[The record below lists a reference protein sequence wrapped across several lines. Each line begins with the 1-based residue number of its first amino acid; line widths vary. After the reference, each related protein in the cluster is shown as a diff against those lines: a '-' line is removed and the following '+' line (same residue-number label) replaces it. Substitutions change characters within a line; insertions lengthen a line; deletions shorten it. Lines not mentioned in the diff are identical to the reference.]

1 MFEKPVFIPGHRLPR
16 PGIIFLLL
24 LFFLCPVNLHAQKGR
39 VPAAAAPKKTTRTFY
54 GQASFYANKFNGRK
68 TASGEIFDQKKF
80 TCACNVLPLGTRIKV
95 TNLRNGKSV
104 LVKVNDRIHPKMRRV
119 VDLTRAAAH
128 ALGFVSRGLTR
139 VKVEVVDKNGVR

>member
-1 MFEKPVFIPGHRLPR
+1 MKPVFIIDHRLR
-16 PGIIFLLL
+16 TPGIVMLLL
-24 LFFLCPVNLHAQKGR
+24 LFFLCPVGLHAQKGKA
-39 VPAAAAPKKTTRTFY
+39 PAAAVPKKTTRTFY

-95 TNLRNGKSV
+95 TNLRNGRSV
-104 LVKVNDRIHPKMRRV
+104 LVKVNDRIHPKMKRV

-128 ALGFVSRGLTR
+128 SLGFVSRGLTR
-139 VKVEVVDKNGVR
+139 VKVEVVDKNDVQ